1 MEEEDAI
8 KRIEEQI
15 GKLIIIDYD
24 PTITLLN
31 MVQKEPVE
39 LKPPRLY
46 VVVKAQKDYSM
57 RTIVSTIGTI
67 LYGMSK
73 YLVGI
78 IQPTLNKNIKAK
90 TWDIYQD
97 KEQVS

>member
-15 GKLIIIDYD
+15 GKSITIDYD

-31 MVQKEPVE
+31 MVQKEPAE
-39 LKPPRLY
+39 LKSPRLY

-90 TWDIYQD
+90 T
-97 KEQVS
+97 